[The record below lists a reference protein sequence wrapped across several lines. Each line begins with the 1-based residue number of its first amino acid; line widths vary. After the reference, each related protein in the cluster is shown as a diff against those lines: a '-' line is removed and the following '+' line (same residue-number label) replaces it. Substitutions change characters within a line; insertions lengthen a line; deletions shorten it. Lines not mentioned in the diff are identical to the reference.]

1 MAAKP
6 VTIRKMYR
14 SVQEGEDR
22 LRSFRSA
29 RLLFLKAYAGQ
40 YYDRDSATCGE
51 EPLNMIFGAVSTIVP
66 NLVTN
71 FPKTL
76 VTSKFMTYRGYA
88 ELLGLALDFLAKEIN
103 LRNELRRAI
112 VDSLFCIGIIK
123 TGIATSDDLVT
134 FSDDQRFDNGS
145 PYATTIDFDDYIL
158 DPAARRIEEA
168 SFVGHRV
175 RVARQMLLDSGL
187 FDNDM
192 VEALP
197 PAGQDPYQ
205 RREVENISQHELTTS
220 QIVELQDLVDI
231 REIWVPAAKALV
243 WIPGGKQVYDKYLRI
258 EDYDGPDLGPYTYL
272 CLTQP
277 MPNNPMPIAPV
288 GIWFDLHIASNKM
301 AKKIME
307 QAERQ
312 KSVLMYKMN
321 AADDAQE
328 VVDAGDGDA
337 IGVQDPESAK
347 VAQFGGQVNSNSEHL
362 QQLSYWFN
370 LASGNTDQLG
380 GIKSNANT
388 ATQANILQ
396 GNQSVRIEDM
406 RDIVYIFTKYVQQ
419 KLAWYLH
426 TDPLISMPLIK
437 EVPIPGQVV
446 MSPMGPVMM
455 PAKKIQQ
462 QVILSPDSR
471 QGDFLD
477 FHFEI
482 EEKSMSRMDPAQRLQ
497 KALLFAAKVLPSAAQ
512 AAMVCQQMQVPFSF
526 PVFVIRMAKE
536 LDLEWLDEVF
546 YDPNFQQ
553 HMLMMMNSS
562 PKPDNS
568 KPLQQPGG
576 GMNAIQQNGQPAN
589 TPSMSG
595 ADMRMGMGPGS
606 PDVNAD
612 AQPNQSEMTL

>member
-1 MAAKP
+1 
-6 VTIRKMYR
+6 MYR
-14 SVQEGEDR
+14 AVQEGEER
-22 LRSFRSA
+22 LRGFRSA
-29 RLLFLKAYAGQ
+29 RLLFLREFCGQ
-40 YYDRDSATCGE
+40 YYDRDQATIGN
-51 EPLNMIFGAVSTIVP
+51 EPLNMIFGAVSTLVP

-112 VDSLFCIGIIK
+112 VDSLFAMGIMK
-123 TGIATSDDLVT
+123 TGIAVSDDLIT
-134 FSDDQRFDNGS
+134 FSDDQRFDNGQ
-145 PYATTIDFDDYIL
+145 PYATTVDFDDYIL
-158 DPAARRIEEA
+158 DPAARRLEEA

-175 RVARQMLLDSGL
+175 RVPRQMLMDSGL
-187 FDNDM
+187 FANDL
-192 VEALP
+192 VEKLP
-197 PAGQDPYQ
+197 QAGQDPYQ
-205 RREVENISQHELTTS
+205 RRDVENISQHELTPA
-220 QIVELQDLVDI
+220 QIAEFQDLVDI
-231 REIWVPAAKALV
+231 REVWVPAAKALV
-243 WIPGGKQVYDKYLRI
+243 WLPAGNTVYDKYLRI
-258 EDYDGPDLGPYTYL
+258 EDYDGPDTGPYTYL
-272 CLTQP
+272 CLTP
-277 MPNNPMPIAPV
+277 PVPNNPLPIAPV
-288 GIWFDLHIASNKM
+288 GVWYDLHVASNKM

-312 KSVLMYKMN
+312 KDILLYKPN

-328 VVDAGDGDA
+328 IVDAGDGEA
-337 IGVQDPESAK
+337 VGVQDPEGAK
-347 VAQFGGQVNSNSEHL
+347 VVSYGGQEHKNEEHL
-362 QQLSYWFN
+362 AQLSYWFN

-380 GIKSNANT
+380 GVKSNANT

-396 GNQSVRIEDM
+396 GNQSVRVEDM
-406 RDIVYIFTKYVQQ
+406 RDIVYIFTKNVQR

-426 TDPLISMPLIK
+426 PDPLISMPLSK
-437 EVPIPGQVV
+437 QVPIPGQVV

-553 HMLMMMNSS
+553 QMLMMMNSS

-568 KPLQQPGG
+568 KPQQGPGG
-576 GMNAIQQNGQPAN
+576 GMGAIQQNGQPGN
-589 TPSMSG
+589 VPLKGIMGG
-595 ADMRMGMGPGS
+595 ADMRMPMGGGGGS
-606 PDVNAD
+606 SDMNSE
-612 AQPNQSEMTL
+612 AQPEQAFVG